1 VPVSTILGSAES
13 LHSSRSMRMPLPV
26 RCDRATVKISAVQG
40 VSTIQ
45 GSLEFQPFFILF
57 LFLPY
62 EGPRGGCCS
71 SSSKRVART
80 HSLFFF
86 SPPYEGPRGG
96 VLFKFPETLCFRA
109 LEPQRFNRNV
119 STATLQPQRFNR
131 NASTATLQPQR
142 FNRILTNP
150 PNPTVHYTTGLQ
162 IPPPVPAPSSSP
174 YPHPHPSPS
183 PTQR

>member
-13 LHSSRSMRMPLPV
+13 LHPSRAMRMPLPV

-57 LFLPY
+57 LFL
-62 EGPRGGCCS
+62 
-71 SSSKRVART
+71 
-80 HSLFFF
+80 
-86 SPPYEGPRGG
+86 PYEGPRGG

-162 IPPPVPAPSSSP
+162 VPPPVLAPSSSP